1 MAGLGCCQMAVG
13 GSQISDFKSQM
24 AKVVE
29 TEKGIKA

>member
-13 GSQISDFKSQM
+13 GSQISDSKSQQ
-24 AKVVE
+24 AEVVE